1 MGHLKWLII
10 IDIKTKAYFFAAK
23 ATIPYGPYE
32 TIILFEDNDYDELP
46 SVDTYFS
53 GSLKI

>member
-1 MGHLKWLII
+1 MANNHRYQNKGI
-10 IDIKTKAYFFAAK
+10 FFAAK

-32 TIILFEDNDYDELP
+32 TIILFEDNDYDDFP